1 MSDRLVCAPPS
12 ASETPF
18 YGWTVLAAAFVIITM
33 SIGMLF
39 TLAIFLKP
47 MEEAMGWSRS
57 SISSVGL
64 LNWVVMGLGGVLAGF
79 VSDRIGTRAVV
90 LVGSGLLGLGL
101 VLSSQVTALWQLY
114 VTFGILVAGGVSAFY
129 VPLTVLAIKW
139 FGDRRGMAASVVS
152 AGNGAGILL
161 LSPLTRWLV
170 NEMDWRMAFLILG
183 DLAWLVVIPAALLLR
198 DAPPAR
204 DGLVAGQRPLLLSAG
219 ASTWPP
225 LSPRGGQPIKPP
237 LSPHGG
243 RPAGLLLSPHGG
255 LPAVV
260 RPGAIFRSWPFWAIA
275 LTHFACCAAHSGPIF
290 HLVTHAIDQG
300 VARMSAA
307 SLLGLSGLSSI
318 FGRVGTGI
326 VADRVGAKPTLIAAL
341 ALQALTVFAFL
352 FVRDLGP
359 LSALTFVFGIAYG
372 ASMPL
377 YALVTRE
384 YFGEQALGAAFG
396 AVFFISCIGMGLGSY
411 GGGFLYDALG
421 SYAWLFLTSGTVGT
435 MAVVMA
441 SGLQPPAPARALAA

>member
-1 MSDRLVCAPPS
+1 
-12 ASETPF
+12 
-18 YGWTVLAAAFVIITM
+18 
-33 SIGMLF
+33 
-39 TLAIFLKP
+39 
-47 MEEAMGWSRS
+47 
-57 SISSVGL
+57 
-64 LNWVVMGLGGVLAGF
+64 
-79 VSDRIGTRAVV
+79 
-90 LVGSGLLGLGL
+90 

-114 VTFGILVAGGVSAFY
+114 ITFGILVAGGVSAFY

-170 NEMDWRMAFLILG
+170 NELDWRMAFLILG
-183 DLAWLVVIPAALLLR
+183 DLAWLVVIPMALLLR
-198 DAPPAR
+198 DAPSTLEGSA
-204 DGLVAGQRPLLLSAG
+204 VGQRALLSSAG
-219 ASTWPP
+219 ASKW
-225 LSPRGGQPIKPP
+225 PP

-243 RPAGLLLSPHGG
+243 QPSAPVALS
-255 LPAVV
+255 A
-260 RPGAIFRSWPFWAIA
+260 GAIFRSGPFWAIA

-341 ALQALTVFAFL
+341 SLQALTVFAFL

-384 YFGEQALGAAFG
+384 YFGEQALGTAFG

-421 SYAWLFLTSGTVGT
+421 SYAWLFLASGAIGT

-441 SGLQPPAPARALAA
+441 VALRPPAPAPALGV

>member
-1 MSDRLVCAPPS
+1 MRDRAVVAARPS
-12 ASETPF
+12 ASAPRF
-18 YGWTVLAAAFVIITM
+18 YGWTVLAAAFVIISM

-79 VSDRIGTRAVV
+79 ISDRIGTRAVV

-101 VLSSQVTALWQLY
+101 VLCSQVSALWQLY

-170 NEMDWRMAFLILG
+170 NELDWRMAFLILG
-183 DLAWLVVIPAALLLR
+183 DLAWLVVIPMALLLR
-198 DAPPAR
+198 DAPGTRTLEGPA
-204 DGLVAGQRPLLLSAG
+204 VGQRALLSSAG
-219 ASTWPP
+219 ASKW
-225 LSPRGGQPIKPP
+225 PP

-243 RPAGLLLSPHGG
+243 QPSGPPLSPHHGG
-255 LPAVV
+255 QHGQLRA
-260 RPGAIFRSWPFWAIA
+260 PGTMSLGVIFRSWPFWAIA

-300 VARMSAA
+300 VAKMSAA

-341 ALQALTVFAFL
+341 MLQALTLFAFL

-384 YFGEQALGAAFG
+384 YFGEEALGTAFG

-421 SYAWLFLTSGTVGT
+421 SYMWLFLASGAIGA

-441 SGLQPPAPARALAA
+441 IALRPPALARARARTA

>member
-1 MSDRLVCAPPS
+1 MRDRAVVAARPS
-12 ASETPF
+12 ASAPRF
-18 YGWTVLAAAFVIITM
+18 YGWTVLAAAFVIISM

-79 VSDRIGTRAVV
+79 ISDRIGTRAVV

-101 VLSSQVTALWQLY
+101 VLSSQVSALWQLY

-170 NEMDWRMAFLILG
+170 NELDWRMAFLILG
-183 DLAWLVVIPAALLLR
+183 DLAWLVVIPMALLLR
-198 DAPPAR
+198 DAPGTLEGRA
-204 DGLVAGQRPLLLSAG
+204 VGQRARLLAAG
-219 ASTWPP
+219 ASRW
-225 LSPRGGQPIKPP
+225 PP

-243 RPAGLLLSPHGG
+243 QAVGSTLSPHGG
-255 LPAVV
+255 QPV
-260 RPGAIFRSWPFWAIA
+260 RLGVIFRSWPFWAIA

-300 VARMSAA
+300 VAKMSAA

-341 ALQALTVFAFL
+341 MLQALTLFAFL

-384 YFGEQALGAAFG
+384 YFGEEALGTAFG

-421 SYAWLFLTSGTVGT
+421 SYMWLFLASGAIGA

-441 SGLQPPAPARALAA
+441 IALRPPALARARARTA

>member
-1 MSDRLVCAPPS
+1 MRDRAVVAARPS
-12 ASETPF
+12 ASAPRF
-18 YGWTVLAAAFVIITM
+18 YGWTVLAAAFVIISM

-79 VSDRIGTRAVV
+79 ISDRIGTRAVV

-101 VLSSQVTALWQLY
+101 VLCSQVSALWQLY

-170 NEMDWRMAFLILG
+170 NELDWRMAFLILG
-183 DLAWLVVIPAALLLR
+183 DLAWLVVIPMALLLR
-198 DAPPAR
+198 DAPGTRTLEGPA
-204 DGLVAGQRPLLLSAG
+204 VGQRALLLAAG
-219 ASTWPP
+219 ASKWPP
-225 LSPRGGQPIKPP
+225 LSPHHGGQ
-237 LSPHGG
+237 HGQL
-243 RPAGLLLSPHGG
+243 RA
-255 LPAVV
+255 
-260 RPGAIFRSWPFWAIA
+260 PGTMSLGVIFRSWPFWAIA

-300 VARMSAA
+300 VAKMSAA

-341 ALQALTVFAFL
+341 MLQALTLFAFL

-384 YFGEQALGAAFG
+384 YFGEEALGTAFG

-421 SYAWLFLTSGTVGT
+421 SYMWLFLASGAIGA

-441 SGLQPPAPARALAA
+441 IALRPPALARARARTA

>member
-1 MSDRLVCAPPS
+1 MRDTVVSAHPS
-12 ASETPF
+12 ASEKPF

-101 VLSSQVTALWQLY
+101 LLSSQVTALWQLY

-129 VPLTVLAIKW
+129 VPLTVLAIRW

-170 NEMDWRMAFLILG
+170 NELDWRTAFLILG

-198 DAPPAR
+198 DAPNTGE
-204 DGLVAGQRPLLLSAG
+204 GLEIKRSGH
-219 ASTWPP
+219 
-225 LSPRGGQPIKPP
+225 PRM
-237 LSPHGG
+237 
-243 RPAGLLLSPHGG
+243 
-255 LPAVV
+255 
-260 RPGAIFRSWPFWAIA
+260 IFRSGPFWAIA

-307 SLLGLSGLSSI
+307 GLLGLSGLSSI

-326 VADRVGAKPTLIAAL
+326 VADRLGAKPTLIAAL
-341 ALQALTVFAFL
+341 SLQAFTVFAFL

-384 YFGEQALGAAFG
+384 YFGEQALGMAFG

-421 SYAWLFLTSGTVGT
+421 SYAWLFLASGAIGT

-441 SGLQPPAPARALAA
+441 AALRPPAPARVAAA

>member
-1 MSDRLVCAPPS
+1 MRGRAVAARPS
-12 ASETPF
+12 ASAPRF
-18 YGWTVLAAAFVIITM
+18 YGWTVLAAAFVIISM

-79 VSDRIGTRAVV
+79 ISDRIGTRAVV

-170 NEMDWRMAFLILG
+170 NELDWRMAFLILG
-183 DLAWLVVIPAALLLR
+183 DLAWLVVIPMALLLR
-198 DAPPAR
+198 DAPPAP
-204 DGLVAGQRPLLLSAG
+204 DGPVIGRRALLSSAG
-219 ASTWPP
+219 ASKW
-225 LSPRGGQPIKPP
+225 PP

-243 RPAGLLLSPHGG
+243 QAVGSTLSPHGG
-255 LPAVV
+255 QPVGLGV
-260 RPGAIFRSWPFWAIA
+260 IFRSWPFWAIA

-300 VARMSAA
+300 VAKMSAA

-341 ALQALTVFAFL
+341 MLQALTLFAFL

-384 YFGEQALGAAFG
+384 YFGEEALGTAFG

-421 SYAWLFLTSGTVGT
+421 SYMWLFLASGAIGA

-441 SGLQPPAPARALAA
+441 IALRPPALARARARTA

>member
-1 MSDRLVCAPPS
+1 MRDSAVVAASPPAS
-12 ASETPF
+12 ATPF
-18 YGWTVLAAAFVIITM
+18 YGWTVLAAAFVIISM

-79 VSDRIGTRAVV
+79 ISDRIGTRAVV

-101 VLSSQVTALWQLY
+101 VLCSQVSALWQLY

-170 NEMDWRMAFLILG
+170 NELDWRMAFLILG
-183 DLAWLVVIPAALLLR
+183 DLAWLVVIPMALLLR
-198 DAPPAR
+198 DAPRAP
-204 DGLVAGQRPLLLSAG
+204 DGPVIGRRALLSSAG
-219 ASTWPP
+219 ASKW
-225 LSPRGGQPIKPP
+225 PP

-243 RPAGLLLSPHGG
+243 QPVGPPLSPHHGG
-255 LPAVV
+255 QHGQLRA
-260 RPGAIFRSWPFWAIA
+260 PGTMSLGVIFRSWPFWAIA

-300 VARMSAA
+300 VAKMSAA

-341 ALQALTVFAFL
+341 MLQALTLFAFL

-384 YFGEQALGAAFG
+384 YFGEEALGTAFG

-421 SYAWLFLTSGTVGT
+421 SYMWLFLASGAIGA

-441 SGLQPPAPARALAA
+441 IALRPPALARARARTA

>member
-1 MSDRLVCAPPS
+1 MRDSVVAARPA
-12 ASETPF
+12 ASEKPF
-18 YGWTVLAAAFVIITM
+18 YGWTILAAAFVIITM

-79 VSDRIGTRAVV
+79 VSDRIGTRGVV

-152 AGNGAGILL
+152 AGNGAGILF

-170 NEMDWRMAFLILG
+170 NELDWRMAFLILG

-198 DAPPAR
+198 DAPSTGE
-204 DGLVAGQRPLLLSAG
+204 GLE
-219 ASTWPP
+219 
-225 LSPRGGQPIKPP
+225 IKR
-237 LSPHGG
+237 SGD
-243 RPAGLLLSPHGG
+243 
-255 LPAVV
+255 
-260 RPGAIFRSWPFWAIA
+260 PGVIFRSWPFWAIA

-326 VADRVGAKPTLIAAL
+326 VADRVGAKPTLIVAL
-341 ALQALTVFAFL
+341 TLQALTVFAFL

-359 LSALTFVFGIAYG
+359 LSALTFVFGVAYG

-384 YFGEQALGAAFG
+384 YFGEQALGTAFG
-396 AVFFISCIGMGLGSY
+396 AVFFISCIGMGLGSF
-411 GGGFLYDALG
+411 GGGVLYDALG
-421 SYAWLFLTSGTVGT
+421 SYAWLFLASGAIGT
-435 MAVVMA
+435 MAVAMA
-441 SGLQPPAPARALAA
+441 VALRPPAPAPLPAM

>member
-1 MSDRLVCAPPS
+1 MRDSVVAARPA
-12 ASETPF
+12 ASEKPF
-18 YGWTVLAAAFVIITM
+18 YGWTILAAAFVIITM

-129 VPLTVLAIKW
+129 VPLTVLAIRW

-170 NEMDWRMAFLILG
+170 NELDWRMAFLILG

-198 DAPPAR
+198 DAPSTLEGWAVGQR
-204 DGLVAGQRPLLLSAG
+204 GLVLAAG
-219 ASTWPP
+219 ASKW
-225 LSPRGGQPIKPP
+225 PP

-243 RPAGLLLSPHGG
+243 HPAESRPVG
-255 LPAVV
+255 V
-260 RPGAIFRSWPFWAIA
+260 RPGVIFRSWPFWAIA

-326 VADRVGAKPTLIAAL
+326 VADRVGAKPTLIVAL
-341 ALQALTVFAFL
+341 TLQALTVFAFL

-359 LSALTFVFGIAYG
+359 LSALTFVFGVAYG

-384 YFGEQALGAAFG
+384 YFGEQALGTAFG
-396 AVFFISCIGMGLGSY
+396 AVFFISCIGMGLGSF

-421 SYAWLFLTSGTVGT
+421 SYAWLFLASGAIGT
-435 MAVVMA
+435 MAVAMA
-441 SGLQPPAPARALAA
+441 VALRPPAPAPLAAM

>member
-1 MSDRLVCAPPS
+1 MRGRAVAARPS
-12 ASETPF
+12 ASAPRF
-18 YGWTVLAAAFVIITM
+18 YGWTVLAAAFVIISM

-79 VSDRIGTRAVV
+79 ISDRIGTRAVV

-170 NEMDWRMAFLILG
+170 NELDWRMAFLILG
-183 DLAWLVVIPAALLLR
+183 DLAWLVVIPMALLLR
-198 DAPPAR
+198 DAPGTRTLEGPA
-204 DGLVAGQRPLLLSAG
+204 VGQRALLLAAG
-219 ASTWPP
+219 ASKW
-225 LSPRGGQPIKPP
+225 PP

-243 RPAGLLLSPHGG
+243 QAIGSTLSPHGG
-255 LPAVV
+255 QPV
-260 RPGAIFRSWPFWAIA
+260 RLGVIFRSWPFWAIA

-300 VARMSAA
+300 VAKMSAA

-341 ALQALTVFAFL
+341 MLQALTLFAFL

-384 YFGEQALGAAFG
+384 YFGEEALGTAFG

-421 SYAWLFLTSGTVGT
+421 SYMWLFLASGAIGA

-441 SGLQPPAPARALAA
+441 IALRPPALARARARTA